1 MALRAASMAG
11 FLLLLGFRNDPLD
24 SLIRDLGSDDVEVR
38 ERASAELRRRGPESR
53 SALERARRSADAE
66 IAARAREILE
76 SRVSLE
82 LDLDFEPVLTSLD
95 EPLNASAKLI
105 NGTGDEIV
113 GYPAGISARI
123 VLLELFEEPAELRC
137 RFSRRSGCGGRTGCT
152 LSEDHFK
159 RIAPGADLPRGLGD
173 LRFRSIESSEE
184 LRAAHPAPLPGTL
197 VAPGRYRVIA
207 TYTFDPGRYVR
218 RCDLG
223 CAAHFDPAKLWNRCV
238 AGTLQAEAEFV
249 ILP

>member
-1 MALRAASMAG
+1 MAHRAASLVG

-38 ERASAELRRRGPESR
+38 ERASAELRRRGPETR
-53 SALERARRSADAE
+53 TALERARRSADPE
-66 IAARAREILE
+66 ISARAREILE

-82 LDLDFEPVLTSLD
+82 LDLDFEQILTSLA
-95 EPLNASAKLI
+95 EPLIASAKLI

-113 GYPAGISARI
+113 AYPAGFSVRV
-123 VLLELFEEPAELRC
+123 VLLELFEEPAEVRC
-137 RFSRRSGCGGRTGCT
+137 QFSRRYGCGGRAGCA

-159 RIAPGADLPRGLGD
+159 RIAPGADLPRGFGD
-173 LRFRSIESSEE
+173 LRSRSIETSEE

-197 VAPGRYRVIA
+197 TAPGRYRVIA
-207 TYTFDPGRYVR
+207 TYTYDPRRYLGRCLR
-218 RCDLG
+218 D
-223 CAAHFDPAKLWNRCV
+223 CATHLDPAKPWNRC
-238 AGTLQAEAEFV
+238 AARTLQTEAEFV